1 MNKNRKALLAVF
13 LITFILAFGFYASN
27 RFSLEDLYQNQLVLK
42 NYYIQSPIL
51 TLALFAVL
59 YIVWAALSL
68 PGATLLTLGAG
79 AMFGF
84 WIGLAIVGV
93 ASNIGATLAFLISRF
108 LLRDF
113 FQEKFQPHLV
123 AINQGIE
130 KDGAFYLFA
139 LRIIP
144 TFPFFIVNAVM
155 GLSQISTKL
164 FSLVSLVGML
174 PMTAIYINA
183 GTHLADIK
191 RTSDL
196 LSPSLFFSFLLMGLF
211 PLALKLGY
219 RTFKKAKKNPSNP

>member
-13 LITFILAFGFYASN
+13 LITFILALGFYASN
-27 RFSLEDLYQNQLVLK
+27 RFSLENLYQNQLVLK

-191 RTSDL
+191 STSDL

-219 RTFKKAKKNPSNP
+219 RTFKKA